1 MLKPITALIGL
12 SLVLA
17 ACSST
22 PKLQPDVWG
31 AYKQVDKVDKMQV
44 FYGEPTH
51 LKYKKV
57 CKISASGS
65 NALESKYTKI
75 SDFETQFKRRA
86 RRCRGANAVIINNMF
101 AFEHGSAFA
110 DGAAVALEQPGP

>member
-1 MLKPITALIGL
+1 MLKPIVLIGV
-12 SLVLA
+12 SLMIA
-17 ACSST
+17 ACSSA
-22 PKLQPDVWG
+22 PKPAPAVDVLS
-31 AYKQVDKVDKMQV
+31 AYNQADKMQV

-51 LKYKKV
+51 VKFKKV

-86 RRCRGANAVIINNMF
+86 RRCRGANAVVINNMF

-110 DGAAVALEQPGP
+110 DGAAISIEP

>member
-1 MLKPITALIGL
+1 MLKPIIALIGL

-17 ACSST
+17 ACASA
-22 PKLQPDVWG
+22 PQPQADVWG
-31 AYKQVDKVDKMQV
+31 AYNQVDKMQV
-44 FYGEPTH
+44 FYGEPANV
-51 LKYKKV
+51 KYKKV

-110 DGAAVALEQPGP
+110 DGAAVAIEQPGP